1 MLKPLYFKACLKEIA
16 IYFSL
21 DPRRVS
27 FHSLW
32 VVGAFALAAA
42 GVPDYII
49 LDMGRWRSL
58 AFLKYVRRTTEMFE
72 IARYTVSRIDM
83 ITLIRSGSC
92 TRAALRCK
100 YIMLMSTHFNDY
112 FVISNNKIVT
122 KDLH

>member
-32 VVGAFALAAA
+32 VVGASALAAA
-42 GVPDYII
+42 RVPDYII